1 MTIRGS
7 VDSLTAD
14 GAAGWA
20 FGIGFAPGRFLVLQA
35 LLDGRVIGETT
46 ADQPRHD
53 LAAAGL
59 GDGRCGFTM
68 AFYDAPVDQQ
78 LLPFI
83 SIRPRG
89 GDVELPRTSLT
100 GVGEYFGTIHAR
112 FPAAGR
118 QRCVFGGLWTDR
130 TDAARLLAGRVEVGA
145 TPPGVRGALQR
156 IIGSGHAVLRDVVL
170 PVDAEQDVLSR
181 PDASLSGVVDPASG
195 AAGRRFLAGVP
206 ELLFQPASLS
216 LLKAMMDDTPV
227 VHRVVLSHGEE
238 TGTPFMQPSAAER
251 LPSPAESVLVVACL
265 PTGTGSSLQVEIIAG
280 SHEFPEFT
288 ADGRSRWL
296 PSPPAGQT
304 PPAIEIARRCDA
316 SIRMIEIGP
325 QDLLI
330 LGPGTVYR
338 LRPAGDQTSALQA
351 WCIPSRISPSRVLEQ
366 PDAQTFVVRHPSG
379 ALLAV

>member
-46 ADQPRHD
+46 ANQHRHD
-53 LAAAGL
+53 LAEAGL

-68 AFYDAPVDQQ
+68 AFYDAPIDHQ

-100 GVGEYFGTIHAR
+100 GVGEYFDTIHAR

-118 QRCVFGGLWTDR
+118 QRSVFGGLWTDR
-130 TDAARLLAGRVEVGA
+130 TDAARLLGGRVEVGS

-156 IIGSGHAVLRDVVL
+156 IIGNGHAILRDVVL
-170 PVDAEQDVLSR
+170 PIEQEQDAVGQPST
-181 PDASLSGVVDPASG
+181 SLSGVIDAFSNASSQT
-195 AAGRRFLAGVP
+195 FLASVP
-206 ELLFQPASLS
+206 GLIFQPAALS
-216 LLKAMMDDTPV
+216 LLRAMMDDTPV
-227 VHRVVLSHGEE
+227 VHRVVVSHGED
-238 TGTPFMQPSAAER
+238 TATSFAQPSAAER
-251 LPSPAESVLVVACL
+251 LPSPAESALIVACL
-265 PTGTGSSLQVEIIAG
+265 PGTAGSSLQIEIIAG

-296 PSPPAGQT
+296 PVPPGSHST
-304 PPAIEIARRCDA
+304 PAVEIARRCDA
-316 SIRMIEIGP
+316 SIRMIEVGP

-338 LRPAGDQTSALQA
+338 LRAAGEQTSAMQA

-366 PDAQTFVVRHPSG
+366 PDARTFVVRHPSG